1 MSKISEWWA
10 NIPPKQK
17 RWISLGGLGGC
28 ALLVSFA
35 LNESAMPQQPKK
47 RAPEVP
53 IQQTNL
59 VTDYNARQSTLE
71 ALSGEMKFL
80 RAENIKLKE
89 ELANADKKNL
99 KELERIRQQQQNET
113 DKLKQQLERLEA
125 RLSIVDDTANQ
136 INRDVELNRQYTE
149 EEIKKLKEEG
159 VKFTYDSNGKEVPVQ
174 HIDLGN
180 NFGKENA
187 VAAIDMM
194 SANSPEE
201 FFAEAP
207 EPTRENAERRPVI
220 DSKTGKAKVDAS
232 GNEVMTEAVITITSH
247 SEPQETVKPKA
258 KKDDFLYIPS
268 GAIISGVFLNGI
280 DAPTGKSSQKNP
292 FPTLIRIQKDAIL
305 PNYYTADIREC
316 FLLMSGYGDLSS
328 ERAFLRGETISCIRS
343 DGKIIDGKIES
354 YAVGDDGK
362 AGVRGRLVSKQG
374 QIIARSLLAGF
385 AGGFAEMFDT
395 TATPTLN
402 TSSDGT
408 IRYEDVYSS
417 KAVKGGAAKGV
428 SQALTRI
435 SDFYMDL
442 AEAVYP
448 VIEVDAGRQV
458 DVVVSKGAKL
468 TFKNVDSISTTA
480 KSNKQ

>member
-180 NFGKENA
+180 NLGKENA

-201 FFAEAP
+201 FFAVAP
-207 EPTRENAERRPVI
+207 EPTRENAEKRPVI